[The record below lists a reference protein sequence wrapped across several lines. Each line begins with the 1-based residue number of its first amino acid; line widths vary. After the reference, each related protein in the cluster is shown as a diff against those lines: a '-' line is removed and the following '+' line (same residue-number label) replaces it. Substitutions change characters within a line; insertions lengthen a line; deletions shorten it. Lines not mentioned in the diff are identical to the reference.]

1 MDINKADNCKLM
13 VVKKKFNGQWEEPVE
28 LPAFINTG
36 NSQVPRIMG
45 DGETLIF
52 SSNKLSGNKG
62 GMDLYLTR
70 LSGNKWSSPVALDF
84 ANTTTDDQYV
94 SASSLSRYL
103 MKDAPGQ
110 RTSEIIELLFPPDK
124 KPKGLMKV
132 EATILG
138 LENSSSAYI
147 AVFNQ
152 KDQSRVYSG
161 RPLVD
166 GSFLVY
172 LKEGEVYD
180 LSVEPEQESYTFYSK
195 QFDVTGDKLSA
206 LEKIE
211 VKLKKISS
219 GDEIELPSLLFDPYK
234 KTMSS
239 SSAQELRRMVRLI
252 KGNPSYKF
260 NINVTLLGL
269 QKDSVKSNPD
279 LTEIQRDTTHTLVTD
294 RIVSHTIP
302 NDSLSTPADSVTTV
316 TRDSIAVKITY
327 HNDRTSQQAESVR
340 TYLIAQGI
348 LEANL
353 TTSHNA
359 FVEALPENR
368 RTKVRL
374 TVRQ

>member
-1 MDINKADNCKLM
+1 
-13 VVKKKFNGQWEEPVE
+13 
-28 LPAFINTG
+28 
-36 NSQVPRIMG
+36 
-45 DGETLIF
+45 
-52 SSNKLSGNKG
+52 
-62 GMDLYLTR
+62 
-70 LSGNKWSSPVALDF
+70 
-84 ANTTTDDQYV
+84 
-94 SASSLSRYL
+94 
-103 MKDAPGQ
+103 
-110 RTSEIIELLFPPDK
+110 
-124 KPKGLMKV
+124 
-132 EATILG
+132 
-138 LENSSSAYI
+138 
-147 AVFNQ
+147 
-152 KDQSRVYSG
+152 
-161 RPLVD
+161 
-166 GSFLVY
+166 
-172 LKEGEVYD
+172 
-180 LSVEPEQESYTFYSK
+180 
-195 QFDVTGDKLSA
+195 
-206 LEKIE
+206 
-211 VKLKKISS
+211 
-219 GDEIELPSLLFDPYK
+219 
-234 KTMSS
+234 
-239 SSAQELRRMVRLI
+239 MVRLI